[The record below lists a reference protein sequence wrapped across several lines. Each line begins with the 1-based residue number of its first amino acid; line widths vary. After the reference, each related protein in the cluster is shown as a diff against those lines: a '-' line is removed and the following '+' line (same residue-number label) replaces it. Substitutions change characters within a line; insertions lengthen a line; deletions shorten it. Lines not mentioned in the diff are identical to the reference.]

1 MRYSSSKYSVTLKT
15 GFGVVQS
22 HWNWRRSIDHIRLT
36 IGRPFVSM
44 LYHFQVICRWIIVIR
59 DLEKGHLSSFKLVPY
74 ESLGAVTCSP
84 STVTM
89 AISLTIM
96 RYSASNYSVT
106 LKTGL
111 RVVQVHW
118 KWRHFYR
125 PCTTFHWSAIVNIAL
140 SGTVF
145 ELFDVEWFH
154 DLEIWVTDVTQGHS
168 NWYHWKAS
176 VRFPSR
182 LP

>member
-1 MRYSSSKYSVTLKT
+1 MTPLSKSPFIHWNYVCMSYHLRYSASKNGVTFKM
-15 GFGVVQS
+15 GVGVVQG
-22 HWNWRRSIDHIRLT
+22 HWKWRRSIDHIRLT

-59 DLEKGHLSSFKLVPY
+59 DLEKGHLSSFKLVPH

-118 KWRHFYR
+118 KWRHSIDHVR
-125 PCTTFHWSAIVNIAL
+125 L
-140 SGTVF
+140 SIGPP
-145 ELFDVEWFH
+145 L
-154 DLEIWVTDVTQGHS
+154 
-168 NWYHWKAS
+168 
-176 VRFPSR
+176 
-182 LP
+182 